1 MIVSSAEIAKLFDE
15 IRDQRDAAI
24 ARAKAAEAKNE
35 GLSSLLA
42 ALKEMSDKY
51 DVMFYPSV
59 RYWEVERWIKAA
71 QQGAA
76 FSVIDKDG
84 GAKILVWDKE
94 RG

>member
-35 GLSSLLA
+35 GLSSLLG

-59 RYWEVERWIKAA
+59 RYREAARWIRAA
-71 QQGAA
+71 QNGAT
-76 FSVIDKDG
+76 FSVADRD
-84 GAKILVWDKE
+84 GAKLLVWDKE
-94 RG
+94 GD